1 MNGIKD
7 EEEGN
12 GGEQW
17 SKQIN
22 IPTLFSFHTVYYF
35 WSKKKPCSFNIAYVV
50 YKS

>member
-35 WSKKKPCSFNIAYVV
+35 WSKQKPCSFNIAYVV